1 MDKVLTDKELR
12 KLVKGW
18 PSDWEQAAIQFR
30 RNYTRILLEE
40 DAVRGI
46 GSQLQKAVAAGNLG
60 VAVNWG
66 ILGLLLSDGALIRMA
81 RYTEALRASVYPEGQ
96 LPILAEVLTHL
107 RERASRLPGFEKSAE
122 ALSDFQNYVELYRAT
137 RNDEATLLSRLQE
150 NSDVSLHALLSLA
163 EMAFFDWQPRLSVPH
178 ARSFDL
184 LSSEAIASG
193 VSYALEAYDK
203 MHGLS
208 FSQFGRFK
216 ESDPHPRTF
225 QEDALLAYRLREL
238 IDLEA
243 YVYRMGY
250 RCTSPSKGHYQIGPS
265 DSRIGMALSF
275 GYARQA
281 GAPFLHA
288 STPPSEAV
296 SLIQLCVGF
305 VEKLGSKAMVLEGAP
320 GMEALRFQLPEP
332 AWKLLGEKILSVEEY
347 FAEEGAALG
356 LTCQELMTDVSTL
369 ESFQPSPGLTLS
381 EIIRLQRVFVFLAIA
396 RRHALEQKQVEERV
410 LWNSLLGGMTEKDLI
425 RLLVHLGFRE
435 QSVTAFLKLFS
446 WKAGTESFLD
456 IQYQPLLQIGDTV
469 ALPFFTLASSNVV
482 RNTLQISR
490 TRLYSDGRNDPLPK
504 ALAHVLDK
512 AGVQVK
518 SEVQYEYLGLNGDF
532 DVFAKIGNHVFA
544 FECKRPLHPCSA
556 FELRTT
562 WDYLEDAALQLDRVK
577 NLWAD
582 PGFRKY
588 LGGRLG
594 WDLSSCDFSTCIV
607 LSHRLMS
614 GASFRGHPIRQIR
627 ELFNMINTGETR
639 LLLGDLEHKV
649 RNWKGD
655 RFTAED
661 LKDYLSEDSKIYTPV
676 WKSYFVD
683 EVVWNFSSAQLTIPR
698 FAMSPLKQL
707 AASGLVNEE
716 LTAQLIELGDQIS
729 AAEFTLDGNEPS
741 SEKLRVAYAQRD
753 ELLRKVQQALSSYKP
768 MDEHGVENE
777 SKSTK

>member
-1 MDKVLTDKELR
+1 MDKLLNDKELR

-30 RNYTRILLEE
+30 RSYTRILLEE

-66 ILGLLLSDGALIRMA
+66 LLGLLLSDGALIRMA

-96 LPILAEVLTHL
+96 LPILTAVLTQL
-107 RERASRLPGFEKSAE
+107 RQRASLLPELEKSAE

-137 RNDEATLLSRLQE
+137 RKDEAALLSRLQE

-163 EMAFFDWQPRLSVPH
+163 EIAFFDWRPRPSVPH

-184 LSSEAIASG
+184 LEREAIASG

-208 FSQFGRFK
+208 LSQFGRFK
-216 ESDPHPRTF
+216 ESDPHPSTF
-225 QEDALLAYRLREL
+225 QEDVLLAYRLREL

-250 RCTSPSKGHYQIGPS
+250 RCTASSQGHYQISPP

-288 STPPSEAV
+288 PTPPSNAV
-296 SLIQLCVGF
+296 SLIQLCGDF
-305 VEKLGSKAMVLEGAP
+305 VERLGSKVMALKGDP
-320 GMEALRFQLPEP
+320 GEEALRFQLPEP
-332 AWKLLGEKILSVEEY
+332 AWKLLGKEIFSTEEY

-356 LTCQELMTDVSTL
+356 LTCQELMTDASTL
-369 ESFQPSPGLTLS
+369 ESFQPNPGLTLG
-381 EIIRLQRVFVFLAIA
+381 ETIRLQRVFVFLAIA
-396 RRHALEQKQVEERV
+396 RRQALAKEQVDERV
-410 LWNSLLGGMTEKDLI
+410 LWNSLLGVMTEEGLTSM
-425 RLLVHLGFRE
+425 LVSLGFRE
-435 QSVTAFLKLFS
+435 QSVTGFLKLFS
-446 WKAGTESFLD
+446 WKAGRKSFLD
-456 IQYQPLLQIGDTV
+456 LQYQPLLQLGDAV
-469 ALPFFTLASSNVV
+469 ALPFFILASSNVV
-482 RNTLQISR
+482 RNALQVSK
-490 TRLYSDGRNDPLPK
+490 TRLHSDGRNDPLPK
-504 ALAHVLDK
+504 TLADVLEK
-512 AGVQVK
+512 SGAQVK
-518 SEVQYEYLGLNGDF
+518 AEVQYEYPGLNGDPINGDL
-532 DVFAKIGNHVFA
+532 DVFAKIGNRVFA

-562 WDYLEDAALQLDRVK
+562 WDYLEEAALQLDRVK
-577 NLWAD
+577 NLWED

-594 WDLSSCDFSTCIV
+594 WDLSSCDLSTCIV

-627 ELFNMINTGETR
+627 ELFNMINTGESR
-639 LLLGDLEHKV
+639 LLIGNFKHAV

-655 RFTAED
+655 RFTADD
-661 LKDYLSEDSKIYTPV
+661 LEDYLSEDSKLYGPV

-683 EVVWNFSSAQLTIPR
+683 DVVWSFSDARLTIPR
-698 FAMSPLKQL
+698 YAMSPLKQL

-716 LTAQLIELGDQIS
+716 LTARLLDLGDQIS
-729 AAEFTLDGNEPS
+729 AAELTLDSSEPS
-741 SEKLRVAYAQRD
+741 IEKLRVAYAQRD
-753 ELLRKVQQALSSYKP
+753 ELLKEVQQALSSSKLV
-768 MDEHGVENE
+768 DENGVE
-777 SKSTK
+777 